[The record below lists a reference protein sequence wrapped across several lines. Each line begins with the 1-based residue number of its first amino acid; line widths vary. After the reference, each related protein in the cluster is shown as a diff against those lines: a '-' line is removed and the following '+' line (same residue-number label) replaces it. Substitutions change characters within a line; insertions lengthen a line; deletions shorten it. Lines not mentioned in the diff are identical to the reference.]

1 MKKEARRDLG
11 RLLFAGLVG
20 AAIAASSPA
29 ALAQAPGDAGWYV
42 GASLGQTEVNLD
54 CAGTTAC
61 DDKDSSWKIFA
72 GYQFNRN
79 FALEFGYTDLGEVT
93 ASTPAIG
100 FIPPASVAI
109 ESTVWELVAVGMLPL
124 AERFSLYGKL
134 GLYRADTD
142 IEVNFVSLG
151 SVTDSDSNTDLTF
164 GIGVRFDITPR
175 LGVRLEW
182 QRYSSVSAADFDEG
196 DVDVM
201 SLGVAWRF

>member
-29 ALAQAPGDAGWYV
+29 ALAQAPADVGWYV

-61 DDKDSSWKIFA
+61 DDKDNSWKIFA

-164 GIGVRFDITPR
+164 GIGVRFDITLPR
-175 LGVRLEW
+175 TT
-182 QRYSSVSAADFDEG
+182 A
-196 DVDVM
+196 
-201 SLGVAWRF
+201 

>member
-1 MKKEARRDLG
+1 M
-11 RLLFAGLVG
+11 
-20 AAIAASSPA
+20 
-29 ALAQAPGDAGWYV
+29 
-42 GASLGQTEVNLD
+42 
-54 CAGTTAC
+54 
-61 DDKDSSWKIFA
+61 
-72 GYQFNRN
+72 
-79 FALEFGYTDLGEVT
+79 EFGYTDLGEVT

>member
-1 MKKEARRDLG
+1 MAHRANKAVAKALASAMLG
-11 RLLFAGLVG
+11 LTLALSGFG
-20 AAIAASSPA
+20 
-29 ALAQAPGDAGWYV
+29 ALAQAPGDVGWYV
-42 GASLGQTEVNLD
+42 GVSLGQTEVNLD

-79 FALEFGYTDLGEVT
+79 FALEFGYIDLGEVT